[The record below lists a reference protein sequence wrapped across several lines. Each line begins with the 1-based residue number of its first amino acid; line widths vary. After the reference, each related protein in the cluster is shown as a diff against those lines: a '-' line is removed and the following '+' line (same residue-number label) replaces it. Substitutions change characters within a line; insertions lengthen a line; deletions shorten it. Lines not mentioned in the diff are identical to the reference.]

1 MLLDKRISLMVP
13 STVQDAAGQPLES
26 WSLHLE
32 VWANV
37 RWPSGLA
44 TVRADADVREVRAS
58 ARIRYRDG
66 LPDGMRAIIDG
77 APYRISAMLP
87 AGRRQWID
95 LICERAS

>member
-1 MLLDKRISLMVP
+1 MLDKRISLLVP
-13 STVQDAAGQPLES
+13 STAQDAAGQLLES

-37 RWPSGLA
+37 RFPSGLA
-44 TVRADADVREVRAS
+44 TVRADAEVREVRAS

-66 LPDGMRAIIDG
+66 LPDGMRALIDG
-77 APYRISAMLP
+77 MPYRISAMLTV
-87 AGRRQWID
+87 GRRQWID